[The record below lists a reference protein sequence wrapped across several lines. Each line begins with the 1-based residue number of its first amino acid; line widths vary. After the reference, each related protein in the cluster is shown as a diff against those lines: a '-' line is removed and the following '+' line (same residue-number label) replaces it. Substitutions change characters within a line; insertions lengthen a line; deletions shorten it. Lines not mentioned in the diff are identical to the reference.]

1 VVLSQRQERFWRWRL
16 RSPVC
21 AVADTIAVAA
31 GCVLW
36 ATAVLDCVATWP
48 ANGVLFS
55 DHDLSR
61 LAGALV
67 PACWLWF
74 LMPLVFVGLGRTSRS
89 SQRRLSLSASWR
101 WRDWPMRA
109 QWAPSGATAKPL
121 LPPPVKAC
129 LVAAALASVA
139 VIVVSFAI
147 GVAKGSVQV
156 LPGPVYLVSTLD
168 LNSAT
173 PTRVSAAQFGLWQAR
188 FVREDSLFTLF
199 GLVMVSAAA
208 CLLALRRQPARL
220 GL

>member
-1 VVLSQRQERFWRWRL
+1 MLSQRQERFWRWRL
-16 RSPVC
+16 RSPVS

-31 GCVLW
+31 GGVIW

-48 ANGVLFS
+48 ANRVLLS
-55 DHDLSR
+55 DHDVSR

-74 LMPLVFVGLGRTSRS
+74 LMPLVFVGLDRTSRS
-89 SQRRLSLSASWR
+89 GQRRPSFPAAWR
-101 WRDWPMRA
+101 WRPWPMPA
-109 QWAPSGATAKPL
+109 PWAPSLATAKPL
-121 LPPPVKAC
+121 FPPLVKAC
-129 LVAAALASVA
+129 LIAAAMVSLA

-147 GVAKGSVQV
+147 GVAKGSAQV

-188 FVREDSLFTLF
+188 FVRGDSLFALF
-199 GLVMVSAAA
+199 GLVIVSAAA
-208 CLLALRRQPARL
+208 GMLALRRQPTRI